1 MQLGSEQPDWW
12 EERISEWVS
21 MGYQMDEVVSS
32 LRKNPER
39 ASEII
44 ILSEKNVATAEKL
57 RNEILNVDERHAEQ
71 AVTWLHMLDDI
82 NNVEIVKEEVGRFNI
97 RHRPWVI
104 DARLSLKK
112 WEERKM
118 VAKLEHLISRLDAL
132 DPVFIAKG
140 SLLAEL
146 FQNPDSCK
154 ELEVEIERLE
164 NSQHLRWNNLENMV
178 ISLHEKG
185 VDAEGVMHLD
195 LSSAYERVSRLE
207 VLAENIASIR
217 NEIAVGIAPFDLRRA
232 SSLEERLNNL
242 NLDIEEEMI
251 SLSVEVNAISTELDV
266 RHLKIVNRLRDLTN
280 SGFILPPEFSQEK
293 KFLLQMEE
301 MIEGLEKRAYDHDQL
316 IGSVNSMRELWP
328 ELNEILLDVGGDL
341 TRTEELELALADSEE
356 RIKTI
361 RIKAEEQ
368 ISSWSELGFE
378 MSRWR
383 SRFDDLPVQAMTKW
397 REYLPILRSAL
408 ELIRRLESL
417 DTSLTGKNDVENFVS
432 RLQASQID
440 EGIFEDAEI
449 FLHNK
454 GLRNKRHRRLLKNDI
469 QELVVKGQLDEIEL
483 DADMSL
489 KELEDIVHS
498 ATMGIGITNI
508 ASTNQTT
515 RLPVKAI
522 QEEIDLW
529 GEMDW
534 DVSGLN
540 ELLKSD
546 PLALGRMID
555 GIREEMQGLSDLT
568 RRLNRLPLMAAEKTR
583 EEIISMMRRPEALS
597 TLRSKMPEFAAKA
610 AVEADGQLGSHELWK
625 PISIEEEEEIVV
637 EELDDMDVEVL
648 HASIDEMYGFDI
660 EEDDEENLEINIE
673 QDSTDEFSH
682 PEEAVELQPEE
693 IIPPEVEQDE
703 IEVEDSIETAEQSSI
718 VESIIEVE
726 ESSENTDSVIEA
738 ELSET
743 LAPIEDEME
752 EDDDTSSEI
761 VEKVPQNDE
770 NIVDEIIQ
778 TNEDETNLESE
789 IIESHEIEES
799 ESHDTTTQDYATD
812 EEIDAELAE
821 ILREPLNRLLMGL
834 GILGIKENLDHE
846 SLERVRF
853 AIASKVGIKPRDA
866 RVDRLLKLALRL
878 IPRTLDGDVRK
889 RAGMISLL
897 ASSSEKLN
905 EWAALRLRS
914 RNATVGEGLLEN
926 SWNLGKTLSRI
937 PGPGFG
943 IPLEPDSYQLP
954 GADELNELAGEV
966 AKLSKIS
973 SLSSSSGIKAL

>member
-1 MQLGSEQPDWW
+1 MQLGSKQPDWW
-12 EERISEWVS
+12 GERISEWVS

-32 LRKNPER
+32 LKKNPER

-57 RNEILNVDERHAEQ
+57 RNEILNMDERHAEQ

-82 NNVEIVKEEVGRFNI
+82 NNVEIVTEEVGRFNI

-104 DARLSLKK
+104 DARLSVKK

-146 FQNPDSCK
+146 FQNPDSHK
-154 ELEVEIERLE
+154 ELEIEIERLE
-164 NSQHLRWNNLENMV
+164 NSQELRWNNLENMV

-185 VDAEGVMHLD
+185 VDAEEVMHLD

-207 VLAENIASIR
+207 ILAEKITSIS
-217 NEIAVGIAPFDLRRA
+217 NEIAVGIAPFDLRKA
-232 SSLEERLNNL
+232 SSLEERLRNVDVN
-242 NLDIEEEMI
+242 IEAEII
-251 SLSVEVNAISTELDV
+251 SLSVEVNAVSTELDV
-266 RHLKIVNRLRDLTN
+266 RYLKMVNRLRDLTN
-280 SGFILPPEFSQEK
+280 SGFILPPEFSQERK
-293 KFLLQMEE
+293 HLLQMEE
-301 MIEGLEKRAYDHDQL
+301 MIEGLEKRAHKHDQL
-316 IGSVNSMRELWP
+316 IESVNSMIELWP
-328 ELNEILLDVGGDL
+328 ELNEILLDIGGDL

-356 RIKTI
+356 RIKSI

-383 SRFDDLPVQAMTKW
+383 SRFDDLPVQAMARW
-397 REYLPILRSAL
+397 LEHLPILRSAL
-408 ELIRRLESL
+408 ELIRRLEDL
-417 DTSLTGKNDVENFVS
+417 DTSLTGKNEVENFVS
-432 RLQASQID
+432 RLQASKIED
-440 EGIFEDAEI
+440 DIFEEAEN

-469 QELVVKGQLDEIEL
+469 QELVVKGQLAEIEL
-483 DADMSL
+483 DANMSL
-489 KELEDIVHS
+489 KELENIVHS
-498 ATMGIGITNI
+498 ATMSIGISNI

-522 QEEIDLW
+522 QDEINLW

-546 PLALGRMID
+546 PLAVGRMID
-555 GIREEMQGLSDLT
+555 GIREEMQSLSDLT

-583 EEIISMMRRPEALS
+583 EEIIGMMRRPEALS
-597 TLRSKMPEFAAKA
+597 TLRSKIPEFAAKA

-625 PISIEEEEEIVV
+625 PISVEEEEIVV

-648 HASIDEMYGFDI
+648 HASIDEMYGFEIEGSEEENVEISI
-660 EEDDEENLEINIE
+660 EE
-673 QDSTDEFSH
+673 DSTDEVS
-682 PEEAVELQPEE
+682 QPQE
-693 IIPPEVEQDE
+693 IIPPEIGHSE
-703 IEVEDSIETAEQSSI
+703 IEVEDSIET
-718 VESIIEVE
+718 VEFPSIIE
-726 ESSENTDSVIEA
+726 S
-738 ELSET
+738 
-743 LAPIEDEME
+743 PIENQPEANEVFVSIENEIENDGDATFETDKEM
-752 EDDDTSSEI
+752 
-761 VEKVPQNDE
+761 VE
-770 NIVDEIIQ
+770 
-778 TNEDETNLESE
+778 TNRKITDETTPLDDNEKILESE
-789 IIESHEIEES
+789 IIESRDLDEIES
-799 ESHDTTTQDYATD
+799 ESIVAQDFVV
-812 EEIDAELAE
+812 EQEIDEDLAE

-846 SLERVRF
+846 NLERVRF

-878 IPRTLDGDVRK
+878 IPRTLDSDVRK

-943 IPLEPDSYQLP
+943 IPLEPDNYQLP
-954 GADELNELAGEV
+954 GADELNKLAGEV
-966 AKLSKIS
+966 AKLSGIS